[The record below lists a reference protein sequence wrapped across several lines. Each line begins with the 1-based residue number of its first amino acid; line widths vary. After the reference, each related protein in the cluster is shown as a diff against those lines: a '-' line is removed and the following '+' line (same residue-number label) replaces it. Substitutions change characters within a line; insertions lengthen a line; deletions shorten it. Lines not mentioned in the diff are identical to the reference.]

1 VNFTH
6 LFINRPVATTL
17 LTIGVA
23 LTGIAAY
30 FALPVSALPSVD
42 FPTIQVNANLPGA
55 SPQVMATSVATPL
68 ERRLGQIADVTEMT
82 SNSSTGQTGITL
94 QFGLDRNIDG
104 AARDVQA
111 AINAARADLPSTL
124 RSNPNYRKINPADQ
138 PILILTLQSPT
149 LTNAQIYDAA
159 STVLQQRL
167 SQVEGVGDVS
177 LGGGA
182 NPAVRVDYDPNAL
195 ARAGLSPEDLRNAI
209 FSANANQPKGFIDD
223 GPRRLQIY
231 TNDQARTA
239 DDYRNL
245 VVAVRNGA
253 IIRLSDVAKVT
264 DSQEDVRVL
273 GLANG
278 KPAIVVRITRQ
289 PGANMIATVDRIRA
303 LLPQLRNQMPSQVDL
318 EVAVDRTT
326 TTRGSLFEV
335 ERTLLIAT
343 VLVVLVVLVFLR
355 NGRATLIP
363 GVAVAVSL
371 LGAVAFMFLFKFSLD
386 NLSLMALTVATG
398 FVVDDA
404 IVVLENI
411 TRHVEEGTPRYE
423 AALKG
428 AAEVGFTVFAISI
441 SLVAVFIPLLAMGG
455 IIGRLFR
462 EFAVTLSASILVS
475 MVVSLTATPMM
486 SARLID
492 AKPATPPS
500 GRQSRLARLSHL
512 LDGFFAW
519 VTATYEKSLGWALA
533 HRRFVVGILI
543 AAIALNVYLYVII
556 PKGFMPQQDT
566 GQFVGGLQVDQASAF
581 DLTAAKMTRLQGI
594 VSKDP
599 DVSHVVGFTFGPGG
613 FTFGALKPKPER
625 SAPGVTTDDVINRLR
640 PQLARV
646 AGAQLFLQTVQD
658 FRVGGRQSAAQYQ
671 YTLQSDDLNA
681 LRTWSER
688 LKNYLMHSTV
698 VTDVNSDQ
706 QEHGL
711 ETYINVDRDR
721 ASRLGVTMQ
730 QVDNILYD
738 NFGQRQVSTIYNPLN
753 QYHVVMEADPP
764 FDQFTDSLNSTYIPP
779 AIASAATG
787 ASPAVSARASNP
799 TQGDRPPN
807 VAAHPAPNP
816 ASTVF
821 SRAAAPTPFFTRPPS
836 SLISTGGGS
845 AAGGVVASNGSSA
858 GLTGASTSL
867 AGAGVARTSTG
878 GGASGQQQTG
888 QAVSTGASRMTPLT
902 SFATYA
908 LNPTPLS
915 ISHQGQSVAATL
927 SFNLQPGKSLSDARA
942 EVAAAIQAIGMPST
956 VHGGFAGTAQAFESS
971 LANEPLL
978 ILAALVAVYLVLG
991 VLYES
996 YVHPITVI
1004 STLPSAG
1011 VGALLALMLF
1021 HIEFSI
1027 IALIGVILLIGIV
1040 KKNAIMIID
1049 FALQAE
1055 REGMSPEDAIYRAS
1069 MLRFRPILMTTTA
1082 AILGALPLAIGFGE
1096 GGELRRPLG
1105 VAIIGGLLASQVLT
1119 LITTP
1124 VVYLGMDRLR
1134 QFGRRRRRK
1143 AAGATPTQPAPQ
1155 GG

>member
-1 VNFTH
+1 MNFTH

-30 FALPVSALPSVD
+30 FALPVSSLPSVD

-182 NPAVRVDYDPNAL
+182 SPAVRVDYDPHAL

-253 IIRLSDVAKVT
+253 IIRLSDVAKVF
-264 DSQEDVRVL
+264 DSQEDMRQL

-303 LLPQLRNQMPSQVDL
+303 LLPQLRNQMPPQVDL

-363 GVAVAVSL
+363 GVAVTVSL

-492 AKPATPPS
+492 AKPSGGASSGKPS
-500 GRQSRLARLSHL
+500 VFARISQW

-533 HRRFVVGILI
+533 HRRFVVGILV
-543 AAIALNVYLYVII
+543 AAIALNVYLYIII

-566 GQFVGGLQVDQASAF
+566 GQLVGGLQVDQASSF
-581 DLTAAKMTRLQGI
+581 TLTAGKMTRLQEI

-613 FTFGALKPKPER
+613 FTFGALKSKPER
-625 SAPGVTTDDVINRLR
+625 SAPGVTTDDVISRLR

-688 LKNYLMHSTV
+688 LKTYLMHSAV

-711 ETYINVDRDR
+711 ETYINVDRDQ

-764 FDQFTDSLNSTYIPP
+764 FDQFTDSLNNTYIPP
-779 AIASAATG
+779 AVATAATA
-787 ASPAVSARASNP
+787 ASPAVSARLSNP
-799 TQGDRPPN
+799 ALGDRPPN

-816 ASTVF
+816 AATEF

-845 AAGGVVASNGSSA
+845 AAGGVVASSGSSA
-858 GLTGASTSL
+858 GLTSASTAL

-888 QAVSTGASRMTPLT
+888 QAVSTGASRMTPLPA
-902 SFATYA
+902 FATYA

-942 EVAAAIQAIGMPST
+942 EVAAAMQAIGMPAN
-956 VHGGFAGTAQAFESS
+956 VHGGFAGTAQAFEAS

-1082 AILGALPLAIGFGE
+1082 AILGALPLAVGFGE

-1134 QFGRRRRRK
+1134 HRGRRRRK
-1143 AAGATPTQPAPQ
+1143 AGAGPVAPAPQ